1 MRIITRARGLL
12 TSLLLLSA
20 IGSADEQATPTLDS
34 SSFNCVDA
42 FDVIALATMLHCQI
56 AGAQPDTDQLI
67 PAAVDRLRASG
78 DSQERALDDV
88 TIEWCPLTHALGFTA
103 SGQHIYLDAG
113 LRVGTVDLVAEVLA
127 HELVHVRQF
136 RALGTD
142 GFKCAYV
149 QAFIDCGACQDE
161 GNRFESEAYVVQE
174 QVRTDLRE
182 RSLQRRE

>member
-1 MRIITRARGLL
+1 MARLL
-12 TSLLLLSA
+12 AAQVKT
-20 IGSADEQATPTLDS
+20 
-34 SSFNCVDA
+34 
-42 FDVIALATMLHCQI
+42 
-56 AGAQPDTDQLI
+56 AGKH
-67 PAAVDRLRASG
+67 
-78 DSQERALDDV
+78 ALDDV

-149 QAFIDCGACQDE
+149 QAFIDCGAFQCGFCTPGFVLMARQLLDAHPDPSEDE
-161 GNRFESEAYVVQE
+161 IRHYLAGNLCRCGAYPQIIEAVKLAARKRKGGE
-174 QVRTDLRE
+174 Q
-182 RSLQRRE
+182 